1 MLGKVLRHHC
11 LVKLAAEFGYV
22 VFKCGILC
30 LQLSD
35 LLFENLREEALVPV
49 LGFRIVAL
57 PCSLIRRSISPRCV
71 RSMRLDL
78 LILLVTR
85 RSLAIR
91 QRGRETL
98 PTFQARRR
106 LDLQGPKVDAE
117 VHSGNL
123 SSSRE

>member
-78 LILLVTR
+78 LILDNGQKKPAETNARTGLC
-85 RSLAIR
+85 RSNM
-91 QRGRETL
+91 
-98 PTFQARRR
+98 P
-106 LDLQGPKVDAE
+106 
-117 VHSGNL
+117 
-123 SSSRE
+123 

>member
-49 LGFRIVAL
+49 LGF
-57 PCSLIRRSISPRCV
+57 S
-71 RSMRLDL
+71 
-78 LILLVTR
+78 
-85 RSLAIR
+85 
-91 QRGRETL
+91 
-98 PTFQARRR
+98 PTFSTRGENSRFFGENGPRRR
-106 LDLQGPKVDAE
+106 IKWT
-117 VHSGNL
+117 SGSPEAL
-123 SSSRE
+123 